1 MHDVRS
7 QNLREETLMA
17 NKQPPF
23 VVLAAVAFDETGDHA
38 LQAAARSAELREISE
53 LHIVHVSSNAKPD
66 ASLSQ
71 ASFGTIPDEL
81 YGRVRAIP
89 NLRPLRVTAHLRTG
103 APARAILQTAAD
115 IDADLLVVGTHKRTG
130 VQKLMLGSVAEQVLR
145 DAHCPVLVAM
155 PKDYVGASKADI
167 VEPPCVDCVK
177 VRQASASQ
185 VYWCERHARMQ
196 LRPHVWE
203 PSDSR
208 PAGPLAL

>member
-1 MHDVRS
+1 
-7 QNLREETLMA
+7 MA
-17 NKQPPF
+17 IKQPPF
-23 VVLAAVAFDETGDHA
+23 VVLAAVTFDETGEHA
-38 LQAAARSAELREISE
+38 LQAAARSAELRDVSE
-53 LHIVHVSSNAKPD
+53 LHVVHVSSSAKAD
-66 ASLSQ
+66 AALSK

-81 YGRVRAIP
+81 YARIQSVP
-89 NLRPLRVTAHLRTG
+89 TLRPIRVTAHLRTG

-155 PKDYVGASKADI
+155 PKDYLGASKADVI
-167 VEPPCVDCVK
+167 EPPCAECVK
-177 VRQASASQ
+177 ARQASSNQ

-196 LRPHVWE
+196 LRPHVYE

-208 PAGPLAL
+208 PAGPLKM